1 MIITFFPTLG
11 LSVGLEYLPAE
22 DELRPELVLYLLIIK
37 LSITWQ

>member
-11 LSVGLEYLPAE
+11 LSLGIEYLPVE
-22 DELRPELVLYLLIIK
+22 DDMRPEWVLHLLIFK